1 LIDATVGDFSLA
13 VRTDDKNRRHLAL
26 NDPAWKLDN
35 QGLAKVMSNGTIATI
50 MAKYGFGPTENV
62 PPGLTTSQLCGAAN

>member
-1 LIDATVGDFSLA
+1 MRASPFTTDEKSISYIAIAFRKDDGDL
-13 VRTDDKNRRHLAL
+13 RDLY
-26 NDPAWKLDN
+26 N

-50 MAKYGFGPTENV
+50 MARYGFGPTENV